1 MEIINVV
8 NSSIDNDILV
18 AEMELERIINCGTI
32 DTATK
37 LFKIKEQ
44 LKLIVDTEL
53 IKAKWLDYQHINVT
67 K

>member
-18 AEMELERIINCGTI
+18 AEMELERIINCDTI